1 MLDKLLFK
9 NQDKKQLIIA
19 VIGAFMGITFLITS
33 IHYIIKVNEFGKGTD
48 VFGPNT
54 IIVQKKVTNS
64 SSLNLSKTD
73 FSAQELVKIKKEP
86 FIVEVQPVISNNF
99 DVSFETSDPL
109 VPYFR
114 TDVFIQ
120 TVDQRFLDV
129 KTDQWHWSEG
139 DEFVPMIMPREFL
152 VMLNTFMSASG
163 IPQISD
169 DLAKQVKFKFKIW
182 NGAGMERVNAR
193 IIGFTNEVSSLLVPA
208 SFMKFG
214 NDKYSD
220 GTDQKITQIIISGK
234 ESEFGLVEDLL
245 NKRGLESKNAQMIVG
260 RLKSVVGTLFVV
272 VLGISIIAVLA
283 SGLVLLQ
290 YMQLLMSK
298 NAYEVRT
305 LLRIGYS
312 PKVVIRRFFVY
323 FVKIFG
329 IVSVLALVVF
339 FIFKY
344 FLDEMFASGGLYIDT
359 KLTYISLISLLI
371 AYILFSLASFNTAKR
386 EIFKQF

>member
-19 VIGAFMGITFLITS
+19 VFGAFMGITFLITS

-73 FSAQELVKIKKEP
+73 FSARELMKIEKEP

-220 GTDQKITQIIISGK
+220 GTEQKITQIIISGK

-312 PKVVIRRFFVY
+312 PKVIIRRFFVY

-329 IVSVLALVVF
+329 IVSLLALVVF

-359 KLTYISLISLLI
+359 KITYVSLISLLI
-371 AYILFSLASFNTAKR
+371 AYILFSHF
-386 EIFKQF
+386 

>member
-19 VIGAFMGITFLITS
+19 VFGAFMGITFLITS

-73 FSAQELVKIKKEP
+73 FSVRELMKIEKEP

-182 NGAGMERVNAR
+182 NGAGMERVTAR

-220 GTDQKITQIIISGK
+220 GTEQKITQIIISGK

-312 PKVVIRRFFVY
+312 PKVIIRRFFVY

-329 IVSVLALVVF
+329 IVSLLALVVF